1 MAPLFALM
9 VVLAASPAFA
19 QGKAKELRPRSD
31 VSSYLATINDGRKFS
46 GRGDDAAKLAADAEL
61 AAASY
66 RALRGR
72 PISTKDD
79 QTFASAGFFMR
90 TGDATF
96 NPNHGQTRALQSRLD
111 GYFATGPVLQVDLI
125 YEALIAT
132 DGNLTLAFGSL
143 AQLFHARR
151 ADYVPKVADM
161 SQADGKNYYR
171 FAGAF
176 IGMHGWT
183 TRVAGMGGAYANIGG
198 NPIVYAGYEVY
209 DAWRSYFTTGHMKG
223 IDTLKTLGPQGNGNI
238 VDKGGQLHMG
248 FTAAETLR
256 GKL

>member
-1 MAPLFALM
+1 MAPLFALIL
-9 VVLAASPAFA
+9 VLASVPALA

-31 VSSYLATINDGRKFS
+31 VSSYLATINDGRKFT
-46 GRGDDAAKLAADAEL
+46 RDDGADKLASDAEL
-61 AAASY
+61 AAAAFK
-66 RALRGR
+66 ALSGR
-72 PISTKDD
+72 RISTKDD
-79 QTFASAGFFMR
+79 QTFASVGFFMR

-96 NPNHGQTRALQSRLD
+96 NPNHAQTRALQGKLD

-125 YEALIAT
+125 YEALVAT

-143 AQLFHARR
+143 AQLFCARR

-161 SQADGKNYYR
+161 DQADGKNYYR

-198 NPIVYAGYEVY
+198 NPVIYAGYEVY
-209 DAWRSYFTTGHMKG
+209 DAWRSYFTTGNMKG